1 MVLDRNAQA
10 ACDKAVGVSGG
21 KIMRI
26 ARAMFALALAL
37 AASPA
42 AASDY
47 VVIRKEILVDR
58 PADAVWLR
66 VGGFCAIAEW
76 LKVKCE
82 IIGGR
87 GGVGTVRQLNGSTI
101 EPMVG
106 STPLS
111 YTYAQTAGGMAGF
124 DYHGTL
130 AVEWAGPKRSR
141 IVYTLVYDAAL
152 MSSEDVRRAQYTRI
166 STRFQGAIETMKALA
181 EARK

>member
-1 MVLDRNAQA
+1 
-10 ACDKAVGVSGG
+10 
-21 KIMRI
+21 MRI
-26 ARAMFALALAL
+26 AHSLLSLGLLALGL

-47 VVIRKEILVDR
+47 VVVRREILVDR

-66 VGGFCAIAEW
+66 IGGFCAIGEW

-82 IIGGR
+82 IIAGK
-87 GGVGTVRQLNGSTI
+87 GGVGTVRQLNGTTI

-111 YTYAQTAGGMAGF
+111 YTYWQTAGGMAAF
-124 DYHGTL
+124 AYHGTL
-130 AVEWAGPKRSR
+130 AVEWVGPKKSR

-152 MSSEDVRRAQYTRI
+152 MSSDDVRRAQYTRI
-166 STRFQGAIETMKALA
+166 SSRFQGAIETMKALA

>member
-1 MVLDRNAQA
+1 VPDRKGAGEAVNAAMVG
-10 ACDKAVGVSGG
+10 DKT
-21 KIMRI
+21 MRI
-26 ARAMFALALAL
+26 AHSLIALALGF

-47 VVIRKEILVDR
+47 VVIRREILVDR
-58 PADAVWLR
+58 PADAVWQR
-66 VGGFCAIAEW
+66 IGGFCAIGEW

-82 IIGGR
+82 IIAGK
-87 GGVGTVRQLNGSTI
+87 GGVGTVRQLNGTTV

-111 YTYAQTAGGMAGF
+111 YTYWQTAGGMAAF
-124 DYHGTL
+124 AYHGTL
-130 AVEWAGPKRSR
+130 AVEWVASKKSR

-152 MSSEDVRRAQYTRI
+152 MSSDDVRRAQYTRI
-166 STRFQGAIETMKALA
+166 SSRFQGAIETMKALA